1 MAYEKQTWVDG
12 VTPLNAEHLNH
23 MEQGIS
29 QLSTGAPGADGKSAY
44 AYAVDGGYTGTEAE
58 FAAKLAQ
65 EKFANPNALTFT
77 GAVTG
82 SYDGSEA
89 VTVKIPSGGGGIVTA
104 TKLHEITLGEEVTS
118 VSETLPFDPMDY
130 KHIILLCHVVASTNN
145 SSKVSVEINLGG
157 LTVWIPSWINYNA
170 AQNFHARCHFE
181 IAKGLNLL
189 TAYYTNNY
197 GTLGDTTV
205 VYNVPRYNHTQ
216 NDLTSLF
223 SITTQNKYLGV
234 GTSFTLWGIK

>member
-1 MAYEKQTWVDG
+1 MEVNIDMASILKVRDADG
-12 VTPLNAEHLNH
+12 TVHEIHAL
-23 MEQGIS
+23 Q
-29 QLSTGAPGADGKSAY
+29 GKSAY
-44 AYAVDGGYTGTEAE
+44 AYAVEGGYTGTEEE
-58 FAAKLAQ
+58 FAAKLAA
-65 EKFANPNALTFT
+65 EIPTTLPNPNALTFT

-82 SYDGSEA
+82 SYDGSA
-89 VTVKIPSGGGGIVTA
+89 ALTVEIPSGGGSIATA
-104 TKLHEITLGEEVTS
+104 TKLHEITLAEEVTS

-130 KHIILLCHVVASTNN
+130 KRIILLCHVVTSTNN

-157 LTVWIPSWINYNA
+157 LNMWIPGWLNYTA
-170 AQNFHARCHFE
+170 VQNCHARCQFE

-197 GTLGDTTV
+197 GILGDTTV
-205 VYNVPRYNHTQ
+205 VYNAPRYNHTQ
-216 NDLTSLF
+216 NDLASLF